1 VVGFEFLLVHCD
13 WARTGIERA
22 MICGRAK
29 RDQKPAIKP
38 KRGELIAYAFF
49 SLWRG
54 SLDIFAKFL

>member
-1 VVGFEFLLVHCD
+1 
-13 WARTGIERA
+13 

-29 RDQKPAIKP
+29 CDQKPAIKP

-54 SLDIFAKFL
+54 SLDVLAKFLQGSALFFA